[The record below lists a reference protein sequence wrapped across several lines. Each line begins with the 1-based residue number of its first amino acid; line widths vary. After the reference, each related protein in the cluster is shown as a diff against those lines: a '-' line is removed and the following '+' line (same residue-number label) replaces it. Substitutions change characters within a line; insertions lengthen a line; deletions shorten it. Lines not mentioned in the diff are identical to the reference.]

1 MHTIIGL
8 KKSYS
13 FDYLYSWGGK
23 QLPLDKDSISDI
35 SSYLFDEFLKNS
47 EKYKIVSYFRR
58 SPGGSLLMFKIMH
71 NYFLNED
78 LHVEELI
85 RKVPIS
91 IASRLSLF
99 TLIDTAVKKNF
110 LIKEGS
116 TGDKRK
122 KSIIPS
128 ESFIKEYKDWL
139 HIYVSGI
146 TR

>member
-1 MHTIIGL
+1 
-8 KKSYS
+8 
-13 FDYLYSWGGK
+13 
-23 QLPLDKDSISDI
+23 LPLDKESLSNI
-35 SSYLFDEFLKNS
+35 SSYLFDEFLKHTD
-47 EKYKIVSYFRR
+47 KYKTVSYFRR

-71 NYFLNED
+71 SYFLNQD

-99 TLIDTAVKKNF
+99 TLIDNAVKKGI

-116 TGDKRK
+116 GGGDKRK

-128 ESFIKEYKDWL
+128 DIFIKEYKDWL
-139 HIYVSGI
+139 HNYISQI
-146 TR
+146 QS

>member
-1 MHTIIGL
+1 MA
-8 KKSYS
+8 
-13 FDYLYSWGGK
+13 
-23 QLPLDKDSISDI
+23 LDKDSISDI

-47 EKYKIVSYFRR
+47 DKYKIVSYFRR

-116 TGDKRK
+116 TGDKRM

>member
-1 MHTIIGL
+1 M
-8 KKSYS
+8 
-13 FDYLYSWGGK
+13 
-23 QLPLDKDSISDI
+23 PLDKDSISDI

>member
-1 MHTIIGL
+1 M
-8 KKSYS
+8 S
-13 FDYLYSWGGK
+13 
-23 QLPLDKDSISDI
+23 LDKESLSNI
-35 SSYLFDEFLKNS
+35 SSYLFDEFLKHTD
-47 EKYKIVSYFRR
+47 KYKTVSYFRR

-71 NYFLNED
+71 SYFLNQD

-99 TLIDTAVKKNF
+99 TLIDNAVKKGI

-116 TGDKRK
+116 GGGDKRK

-128 ESFIKEYKDWL
+128 DIFLKEYKDWL
-139 HIYVSGI
+139 HNFISQI
-146 TR
+146 QS

>member
-1 MHTIIGL
+1 
-8 KKSYS
+8 
-13 FDYLYSWGGK
+13 
-23 QLPLDKDSISDI
+23 LPLDKDSISDI

-47 EKYKIVSYFRR
+47 DKYKIVSYFRR

-139 HIYVSGI
+139 YIYVSGI

>member
-1 MHTIIGL
+1 MA
-8 KKSYS
+8 
-13 FDYLYSWGGK
+13 
-23 QLPLDKDSISDI
+23 LDKDSISDI

-139 HIYVSGI
+139 HNYISGI

>member
-1 MHTIIGL
+1 
-8 KKSYS
+8 
-13 FDYLYSWGGK
+13 
-23 QLPLDKDSISDI
+23 
-35 SSYLFDEFLKNS
+35 
-47 EKYKIVSYFRR
+47 
-58 SPGGSLLMFKIMH
+58 
-71 NYFLNED
+71 
-78 LHVEELI
+78 VEELI
-85 RKVPIS
+85 RKVSIS

-116 TGDKRK
+116 MGDKRK

-128 ESFIKEYKDWL
+128 ESFIKEYKDWM

>member
-1 MHTIIGL
+1 M
-8 KKSYS
+8 
-13 FDYLYSWGGK
+13 
-23 QLPLDKDSISDI
+23 PLDKESLSNI
-35 SSYLFDEFLKNS
+35 SSYLFDEFLKHTD
-47 EKYKIVSYFRR
+47 KYKTVSYFRR

-71 NYFLNED
+71 SYFLNQD

-99 TLIDTAVKKNF
+99 TLIDNAVKKGI

-116 TGDKRK
+116 GGGDKRK

-128 ESFIKEYKDWL
+128 DIFLKEYKDWL
-139 HIYVSGI
+139 HNYISQI
-146 TR
+146 QS

>member
-1 MHTIIGL
+1 MCIRD
-8 KKSYS
+8 S
-13 FDYLYSWGGK
+13 SWEGIE
-23 QLPLDKDSISDI
+23 LPLDKDSISDI

-47 EKYKIVSYFRR
+47 DKYKIVSYFRR

-116 TGDKRK
+116 TGDKRM

>member
-1 MHTIIGL
+1 M
-8 KKSYS
+8 
-13 FDYLYSWGGK
+13 
-23 QLPLDKDSISDI
+23 PLDKDSISDI

-116 TGDKRK
+116 TGDKRM

-139 HIYVSGI
+139 HNYISGI

>member
-1 MHTIIGL
+1 M
-8 KKSYS
+8 
-13 FDYLYSWGGK
+13 
-23 QLPLDKDSISDI
+23 PLDKDSISDI

-116 TGDKRK
+116 TGDKRM